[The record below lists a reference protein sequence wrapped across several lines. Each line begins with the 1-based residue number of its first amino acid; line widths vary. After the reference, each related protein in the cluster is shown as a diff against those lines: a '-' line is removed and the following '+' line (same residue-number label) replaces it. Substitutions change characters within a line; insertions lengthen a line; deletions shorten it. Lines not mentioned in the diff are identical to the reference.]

1 MGVTSAL
8 EALRRSEDTRQ
19 LTLTTK
25 ELAGNTT
32 HDINIG
38 EESDKVDSITFSPQG
53 SEPASEGIL
62 FVVRPIVESGS
73 TDTDFKLFEGPD
85 RDPIDEYLGISGLSS
100 SDPVSTFQ
108 PGSGTGVQFEAQD
121 GSNRFFLRLVENSN
135 TDSVYKIRMRWVDLK
150 ILP

>member
-8 EALRRSEDTRQ
+8 EALRRSEDTKQ
-19 LTLTTK
+19 ITFTTK

-32 HDINIG
+32 HDITIG
-38 EESDKVDSITFSPQG
+38 ESSDKIESTSYSPKSSQ
-53 SEPASEGIL
+53 PPSEGIL

-85 RDPIDEYLGISGLSS
+85 RDPIDEYLGISGLSV

-121 GSNRFFLRLVENSN
+121 GSQRFFVRIDEKSN
-135 TDSVYKIRMRWVDLK
+135 NDSQYKVRMRWVDLK
-150 ILP
+150 VLP

>member
-32 HDINIG
+32 HDITIG
-38 EESDKVDSITFSPQG
+38 EGSDKIESLTYSPK
-53 SEPASEGIL
+53 SSDPPSEGIL
-62 FVVRPIVESGS
+62 FVVRPIVQSGS
-73 TDTDFKLFEGPD
+73 TSTDLKLYEGPE
-85 RDPIDEYLGISGLSS
+85 RNPIDEFLGISALSV

-121 GSNRFFLRLVENSN
+121 GSNKFFLRLDENSN
-135 TDSVYKIRMRWVDLK
+135 SDSVYTIRMRWVDLK